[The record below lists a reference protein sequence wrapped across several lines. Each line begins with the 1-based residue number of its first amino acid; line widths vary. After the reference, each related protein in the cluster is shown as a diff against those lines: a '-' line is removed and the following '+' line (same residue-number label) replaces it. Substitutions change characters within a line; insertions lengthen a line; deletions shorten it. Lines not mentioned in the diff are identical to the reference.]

1 MSEENK
7 AVDVNESATKI
18 SVDKDKYE
26 TSRTATGG
34 KSLSNGDKVAKALE
48 GMNSEEVYAVADN
61 LIEGNDFRDKYAH
74 LNVGMQRMNVGN
86 RIRGFVGKRDKE
98 NEKIAEFN
106 ANLKEGVDAK
116 PVLED
121 AGKLFD
127 AAVVPVKEAVA
138 DRVKAEASLKA
149 DKEAAK
155 EKAKAEKEAAKE
167 KAKADKV
174 AAKEKAESE

>member
-116 PVLED
+116 PEIM
-121 AGKLFD
+121 
-127 AAVVPVKEAVA
+127 VPLVGHVKELENQR
-138 DRVKAEASLKA
+138 DILEASYEEVKKNMGHCA
-149 DKEAAK
+149 
-155 EKAKAEKEAAKE
+155 
-167 KAKADKV
+167 
-174 AAKEKAESE
+174 